1 MIKGLNKLEVITIF
15 AEDLAA
21 TRAFYENVFGLEV
34 VWADE
39 DSAVVRLEGLMIN
52 ILRVERADTL
62 VEPRAVAG
70 AEAGARLL
78 LTIAVEDANA
88 VHEDLKRHGVTI
100 LNGPIDRPWGRRTVA
115 FADPAGNVWEIA
127 QILPPVS

>member
-1 MIKGLNKLEVITIF
+1 VIKGLNKVEVITIF
-15 AEDLAA
+15 VEDLAG

-34 VWADE
+34 VYADE
-39 DSAVVRLEGLMIN
+39 ASAVVRLDNMMIN
-52 ILRVERADTL
+52 ILRVDSADTL

-88 VHEDLKRHGVTI
+88 VCEQLKQHGVTI
-100 LNGPIDRPWGRRTVA
+100 LNGPVDRPWGRRTVA
-115 FADPAGNVWEIA
+115 FADPAGNIWEAA
-127 QILPPVS
+127 QILTQAS

>member
-1 MIKGLNKLEVITIF
+1 MIKGLNKIEVITIF
-15 AEDLAA
+15 VDDLAA
-21 TRAFYENVFGLEV
+21 ARAFYEDVFGLEV
-34 VWADE
+34 VYAD
-39 DSAVVRLEGLMIN
+39 DASAVVRLENLMIN
-52 ILRVERADTL
+52 ILRAERASTL

-78 LTIAVEDANA
+78 LTIAVDDADA
-88 VHEDLKRHGVTI
+88 VHEELKRHGVTI

-127 QILPPVS
+127 QILTQAS

>member
-15 AEDLAA
+15 VEDLAA

-34 VWADE
+34 VYADE
-39 DSAVVRLEGLMIN
+39 ASAVVRLENFMIN
-52 ILRVERADTL
+52 ILRAERATTL
-62 VEPRAVAG
+62 IEPRAVAG

-88 VHEDLKRHGVTI
+88 VHEELKQHGVTI
-100 LNGPIDRPWGRRTVA
+100 LNGPTDRPWGRRTVA
-115 FADPAGNVWEIA
+115 FADPAGNVWEAA
-127 QILPPVS
+127 QILS

>member
-1 MIKGLNKLEVITIF
+1 MIKGLNKIEVITIF
-15 AEDLAA
+15 VEDLAA

-34 VWADE
+34 VYSDDA
-39 DSAVVRLEGLMIN
+39 SAVVRLENLMIN
-52 ILRVERADTL
+52 ILRAERADTL

-88 VHEDLKRHGVTI
+88 VHEELKQHGVTI
-100 LNGPIDRPWGRRTVA
+100 LNGPTDRPWGRRTVA
-115 FADPAGNVWEIA
+115 FADPAGNVWEAA
-127 QILPPVS
+127 QILTQG